1 MQDVSTGYGGGRGV
15 EDWRFG
21 RIGCAFLHRAEPLR
35 GGPASVGRGHP
46 TRKQRRMASEPLA
59 KINVGIAVA
68 VDKIAERRWQ
78 GETCMITPDAPCSNS
93 N

>member
-1 MQDVSTGYGGGRGV
+1 
-15 EDWRFG
+15 
-21 RIGCAFLHRAEPLR
+21 
-35 GGPASVGRGHP
+35 
-46 TRKQRRMASEPLA
+46 MASEPLA